1 MFIASKLGQTSQS
14 ELLEC
19 EFECRLSRWKRQTNF
34 FQENALLSFGV
45 RLPFLPLAFFKVSL
59 LSAGVFWLPDLHCT
73 MKTPVPFPLKDLYLY
88 AV

>member
-19 EFECRLSRWKRQTNF
+19 EFEWRLSRWKRQTNF
-34 FQENALLSFGV
+34 FQVNALLSFGV

-59 LSAGVFWLPDLHCT
+59 ECKGVLATRLA
-73 MKTPVPFPLKDLYLY
+73 LYHEDTSSFSLERFIFI